1 MAGCRPEPRF
11 GLSGKKGWV
20 LAEVGFIT
28 KSLPWYTGPPV
39 RWRIA
44 VRGHPHKNLATR
56 AGDFFAPK

>member
-28 KSLPWYTGPPV
+28 KSLPCTAPV

>member
-28 KSLPWYTGPPV
+28 KSLPWYT
-39 RWRIA
+39 
-44 VRGHPHKNLATR
+44 
-56 AGDFFAPK
+56 APRQVDELR